1 MASPL
6 AITVV
11 LTVILSK
18 VSSSATMH
26 CTSQKNRCFHVLKTA
41 VLIIL

>member
-18 VSSSATMH
+18 VSSLATMH
-26 CTSQKNRCFHVLKTA
+26 CTSQKTA
-41 VLIIL
+41 VFMC